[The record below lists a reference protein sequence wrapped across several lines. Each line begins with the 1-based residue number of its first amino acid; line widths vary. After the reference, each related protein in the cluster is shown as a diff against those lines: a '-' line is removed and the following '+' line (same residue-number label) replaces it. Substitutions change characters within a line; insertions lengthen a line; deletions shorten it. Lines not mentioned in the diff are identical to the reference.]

1 VTDSSM
7 PARIMLHIDG
17 KQVPAADGATFP
29 LNNPATG
36 EHLGEVANAG
46 AADVDAAVGAARS
59 AFEDRRWSGMRPRD
73 RARILNRAAALLAD
87 RIDEYAR
94 LETLQ
99 IGRPLREMRAQL
111 RRLPEWLEYFGAVA
125 QSAEGTAPEFGTGYL
140 NVVRRVPLG
149 VAGLITP
156 WNHPL
161 LITMKKL
168 SAALAAG
175 NSIVVKP
182 SELGPAVP
190 SALVALLE
198 EAGVPPGVVN
208 SVTGFGATTG
218 RFLSE
223 HPGLDKLDITGG
235 TETGRVVAGNAGR
248 SLIPVTAEL
257 GGKAPVI
264 VFDDVDVEDAVAG
277 ALFAAFIA
285 TGQTCVQ
292 GARVLV
298 AENMYDAVVDRLVD
312 RTRALR
318 LGDPLDTETQ
328 IGPLVSGPQRDRV
341 AAAVDRAREQG
352 ASVLCGGRVPEDP
365 QYADGFF
372 YEPTIV
378 AGITPAHDLWYDEV
392 FGPVTLVRPFRDEA
406 DAVEQANDCEFGLAA
421 SVWTRDVGRAI
432 RVADQ
437 LDIGIVWINDHHRID
452 PASPWGGSKDSGI
465 GSENGWDSYRGYTRT
480 QSLIVNAGAGS
491 SDWFGSSADLR
502 YS

>member
-1 VTDSSM
+1 MID
-7 PARIMLHIDG
+7 PLLLHIDG
-17 KQVPAADGATFP
+17 KQVPAADGGTFAVA
-29 LNNPATG
+29 NPATG
-36 EHLGEVANAG
+36 EHLCDVAHAG
-46 AADVDAAVGAARS
+46 AADVDAAVAAARA

-73 RARILNRAAALLAD
+73 RARILNRAAALLAE

-125 QSAEGTAPEFGTGYL
+125 QSAEGTVPEFGGDHL

-175 NSIVVKP
+175 NSVVVKP

-190 SALVALLE
+190 SALVLLLE
-198 EAGVPPGVVN
+198 EAGVPAGVVN
-208 SVTGFGATTG
+208 LLTGLGATTG
-218 RFLSE
+218 RLLSE
-223 HPGLDKLDITGG
+223 HRGLDKLDITGG
-235 TETGRVVAGNAGR
+235 TETGRTVAASAGR

-264 VFDDVDVEDAVAG
+264 VFDDVDVADAVAG

-298 AENMYDAVVDRLVD
+298 AQDVYDEVVDRLVD
-312 RTRALR
+312 RTRRLR
-318 LGDPLDTETQ
+318 MGDPLDPETQ
-328 IGPLVSGPQRDRV
+328 IGPLVSRPQRDRV
-341 AAAVDRAREQG
+341 VAAVDRAREQG
-352 ASVLCGGRVPEDP
+352 ASVLCGGRVPDGVRF
-365 QYADGFF
+365 ADGFF
-372 YEPTIV
+372 YEPTVV
-378 AGITPAHDLWYDEV
+378 AGVTPAHDLWYDEV

-406 DAVEQANDCEFGLAA
+406 DAVAQANDCPFGLAG
-421 SVWTRDVGRAI
+421 SVWTRDVGRAL
-432 RVADQ
+432 RVADR
-437 LDIGIVWINDHHRID
+437 LDIGIVWVNDHHRID

-465 GSENGWDSYRGYTRT
+465 GSENGWDAYRGYTRT
-480 QSLIVNAGAGS
+480 QSLIVNTGAGTP
-491 SDWFGSSADLR
+491 DWFGSSADLR

>member
-1 VTDSSM
+1 VTDGTM
-7 PARIMLHIDG
+7 PDRIMLHIDG
-17 KQVPAADGATFP
+17 KQLPAADGATFP
-29 LNNPATG
+29 LHNPATG
-36 EHLGEVANAG
+36 EHMGEVANAG
-46 AADVDAAVGAARS
+46 AVDVDAAVAAART

-73 RARILNRAAALLAD
+73 RARILNRAAGLLAE
-87 RIDEYAR
+87 RIDEFAR

-125 QSAEGTAPEFGTGYL
+125 QSAEGTAPDFGNGYL

-190 SALVALLE
+190 AALVGLLE

-208 SVTGFGATTG
+208 TITGLGATTG

-223 HPGLDKLDITGG
+223 HRGLDKLDITGG
-235 TETGRVVAGNAGR
+235 TETGRVVAANAGR

-264 VFDDVDVEDAVAG
+264 VFDDVDVDEAVAG

-292 GARVLV
+292 GARVLI
-298 AENMYDAVVDRLVD
+298 AENMYDAVVSRLVE
-312 RTRALR
+312 RTRTLR
-318 LGDPLDTETQ
+318 LGDPLDAETQ
-328 IGPLVSGPQRDRV
+328 IGPLVSSAQREKA

-352 ASVLCGGRVPEDP
+352 ATVLCGGRVPAGA
-365 QYADGFF
+365 QYAAGWF
-372 YEPTIV
+372 YEPTVV
-378 AGITPAHDLWYDEV
+378 ADVTDAHDLWYDEV
-392 FGPVTLVRPFRDEA
+392 FGPVTLVRPFRDPGRGPSGA
-406 DAVEQANDCEFGLAA
+406 GRRPARHRHRLDQRPPPDRPRFP
-421 SVWTRDVGRAI
+421 VGRLEGQRYRLGE
-432 RVADQ
+432 RVGLLPGLHPHTERGHQ
-437 LDIGIVWINDHHRID
+437 LGGRHPGLVRQQRG
-452 PASPWGGSKDSGI
+452 PALLVTPCW
-465 GSENGWDSYRGYTRT
+465 
-480 QSLIVNAGAGS
+480 
-491 SDWFGSSADLR
+491 
-502 YS
+502 

>member
-1 VTDSSM
+1 VTDGTM
-7 PARIMLHIDG
+7 PDRIMLHIDG
-17 KQVPAADGATFP
+17 KQLPASDGATFP
-29 LNNPATG
+29 LHNPTSG
-36 EHLGEVANAG
+36 EHLSDVAHAG
-46 AADVDAAVGAARS
+46 AADVDAAVAAART

-73 RARILNRAAALLAD
+73 RARILNRAAGLLAE
-87 RIDEYAR
+87 RIDEFAR

-125 QSAEGTAPEFGTGYL
+125 QSAEGTAPDFGNGYL

-168 SAALAAG
+168 SVALAAG

-190 SALVALLE
+190 AALVGLLE

-208 SVTGFGATTG
+208 TITGLGATTG

-223 HPGLDKLDITGG
+223 HRGLDKLDITGG
-235 TETGRVVAGNAGR
+235 TETGRVVAANAGR

-264 VFDDVDVEDAVAG
+264 VFDDVDVDEAVAG

-292 GARVLV
+292 GARVLI
-298 AENMYDAVVDRLVD
+298 AENMYDAVVGRLVE
-312 RTRALR
+312 RTRTLR
-318 LGDPLDTETQ
+318 LGDPLDAETQ
-328 IGPLVSGPQRDRV
+328 IGPLVSSAQRDKA

-352 ASVLCGGRVPEDP
+352 AAVLCGGRVPAGA
-365 QYADGFF
+365 QYAAGWF
-372 YEPTIV
+372 YEPTVV
-378 AGITPAHDLWYDEV
+378 ADVTDAHDLWYDEV

-406 DAVEQANDCEFGLAA
+406 DAIAQANDCPFGLAA
-421 SVWTRDVGRAI
+421 SVWTRDVGRAV

-465 GSENGWDSYRGYTRT
+465 GSENGWDSYRAYTRT
-480 QSLIVNAGAGS
+480 QSVVINSAAGIP
-491 SDWFGSSADLR
+491 DWFGSSADLR